1 MMRLTSIDKLTAQI
15 VARAQ
20 DLADAD
26 GDGVTIGSFSIVE
39 NPGADP
45 NWEPSGFTSHD
56 GREYLLRAA
65 RQAAA
70 EGWRIETD

>member
-1 MMRLTSIDKLTAQI
+1 MTRLTSIDKLTAQI

-26 GDGVTIGSFSIVE
+26 GDGVTIGSFSIAA

-56 GREYLLRAA
+56 GRDYLMRAA
-65 RQAAA
+65 KEAAN